1 MTARQW
7 AGYSLIGAALVTLAL
22 LAGAVGT
29 VLLVRQAV
37 IEIRD
42 NVRRRTDTT

>member
-1 MTARQW
+1 MRIREL
-7 AGYSLIGAALVTLAL
+7 AGYSLIGAALITLAL

-42 NVRRRTDTT
+42 NVRRRTDAT